1 MRFLIVVIRYWA
13 YFCNLDNHTKRFCK
27 GSDIF
32 LQIIDIFVFLRK
44 IAFLEEFP
52 PYDRLKTSA
61 NIDKVVGIL
70 RILFTFAV
78 GFLK

>member
-1 MRFLIVVIRYWA
+1 L
-13 YFCNLDNHTKRFCK
+13 L
-27 GSDIF
+27 
-32 LQIIDIFVFLRK
+32 K
-44 IAFLEEFP
+44 IAFLEEYL

-70 RILFTFAV
+70 RILLTFAV

>member
-1 MRFLIVVIRYWA
+1 MSV
-13 YFCNLDNHTKRFCK
+13 
-27 GSDIF
+27 
-32 LQIIDIFVFLRK
+32 IIDIFVFLRK